1 MDKIITTPAQENYI
15 ETIYHLSLR
24 GPVRPSELADT
35 LGVKRAS
42 VSKYIVTLVG
52 KGLVKHLPRGDIYLT
67 DQGIGLAKSIL
78 KRDKCLTRLLVDVCN
93 MPPED
98 AESEVH
104 RLEHLVSDDDQNVR
118 LLTRQCLEAEGMIV
132 VEAADGLE
140 TLDVFV
146 RERPDLVFLDVEMP
160 IISGFDLL
168 ESLEN
173 SPQIILI
180 TGKPDYALKA
190 FDYDVTDYL
199 HKPITM
205 ARFDASVKRAVAKY
219 EQMHQVHEDEEHI
232 FVKSNLKKRKVI
244 LNDIKWIEAL
254 GDYIKLVTDEA
265 NIVILSTM
273 KSFEKQLPE
282 EKFLRIHKSYIVN
295 LEKIEKFNSKNV
307 EVSGRSIPLS
317 RNKKTELA
325 EALSNV

>member
-1 MDKIITTPAQENYI
+1 MKLKCIIVDDSSMQRMAVAKLANSHPQLAMVAEYSNAI
-15 ETIYHLSLR
+15 E
-24 GPVRPSELADT
+24 A
-35 LGVKRAS
+35 KN
-42 VSKYIVTLVG
+42 
-52 KGLVKHLPRGDIYLT
+52 
-67 DQGIGLAKSIL
+67 GIK
-78 KRDKCLTRLLVDVCN
+78 N
-93 MPPED
+93 
-98 AESEVH
+98 
-104 RLEHLVSDDDQNVR
+104 
-118 LLTRQCLEAEGMIV
+118 
-132 VEAADGLE
+132 
-140 TLDVFV
+140 LDV
-146 RERPDLVFLDVEMP
+146 DLIFLDVEMP
-160 IISGFDLL
+160 IINGFDLL

-173 SPQIILI
+173 SPQVILI

-205 ARFDASVKRAVAKY
+205 ARFDASVKRAIQKY
-219 EQMHQVHEDEEHI
+219 EQLHQVHEDEEHI

-244 LNDIKWIEAL
+244 LNDIKWVEAL

-273 KSFEKQLPE
+273 KSFEKELP

-295 LEKIEKFNSKNV
+295 LERIEKFNSKNV
-307 EVSGRSIPLS
+307 EVSGKSIPLS

>member
-1 MDKIITTPAQENYI
+1 MAVTKLVNSHPHLAMVAEYSNAIEAKNGIKNYEI
-15 ETIYHLSLR
+15 
-24 GPVRPSELADT
+24 
-35 LGVKRAS
+35 
-42 VSKYIVTLVG
+42 
-52 KGLVKHLPRGDIYLT
+52 
-67 DQGIGLAKSIL
+67 
-78 KRDKCLTRLLVDVCN
+78 
-93 MPPED
+93 
-98 AESEVH
+98 
-104 RLEHLVSDDDQNVR
+104 
-118 LLTRQCLEAEGMIV
+118 
-132 VEAADGLE
+132 
-140 TLDVFV
+140 
-146 RERPDLVFLDVEMP
+146 DLIFLDVEMP
-160 IISGFDLL
+160 IINGFDLL

-173 SPQIILI
+173 SPQVILI

-205 ARFDASVKRAVAKY
+205 ARFDASVKRAVQKY

-232 FVKSNLKKRKVI
+232 FVKSN

-273 KSFEKQLPE
+273 KSFEKELPE